1 MWVIS
6 ARGYAALID
15 PVTNAVTAYFGL
27 TRDAPEAI
35 VADNRGAW
43 VAEGQ
48 LGIARLSI
56 ASKAVQVRRILV
68 HGQLADV
75 GDVILSQGSVWASG
89 TVLGSVGSS
98 HAGFV
103 ARLDPST
110 GRVIAV
116 RYLSEPFQLMAST
129 SSAVWATSGRGH
141 LYRVTPSGS
150 DAIAI
155 LTNRALRIP
164 DGVTSF
170 AALGSQLWF
179 IAGGGGPLMGLDLQT
194 QAMVRVT
201 S

>member
-1 MWVIS
+1 M
-6 ARGYAALID
+6 
-15 PVTNAVTAYFGL
+15 
-27 TRDAPEAI
+27 
-35 VADNRGAW
+35 
-43 VAEGQ
+43 AEGQ

-116 RYLSEPFQLMAST
+116 PVPFSEPFQLMASA
-129 SSAVWATSGRGH
+129 SLAVWATSGRGH
-141 LYRVTPSGS
+141 LLRVTPSGS
-150 DAIAI
+150 DTIAI